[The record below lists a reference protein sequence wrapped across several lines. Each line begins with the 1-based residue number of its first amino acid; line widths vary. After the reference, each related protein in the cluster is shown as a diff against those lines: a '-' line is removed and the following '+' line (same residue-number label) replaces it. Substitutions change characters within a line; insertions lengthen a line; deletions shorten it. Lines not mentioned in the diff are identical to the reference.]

1 MPVVNRIAAFH
12 TEMAEWRHDIHQ
24 HPELAYEEARTAAR
38 VAELLTHFGV
48 DEVVEGIGK
57 TGVVGVLRNGDGP
70 SIGLRADMDAL
81 PILEETGLL
90 YQSRHDG
97 VMHACG
103 HDGHTAMLLGAA
115 RYLTE
120 TRNFTGTVVLVF
132 QPAEEGFAGA
142 RAMIEDGLFERF
154 PVDAIYGVHNM
165 PGIPEGVIAVSPGP
179 IMAAADAFTITVQ
192 GKGGHGAM
200 PSQTVDPVVVAAAMV
215 TALQTLVSRNVDP
228 TKTLV
233 ISVTKIHGGDAFN
246 VIPDTVEMGGT
257 VRYFDAEVG
266 AMVRRRMQEIIDGVA
281 AAHGASATMTYNEGY
296 PPTANHVAETEFA
309 RAVAGEVLGAEAAEQ
324 PLVMGSE
331 DFSFFLEIK
340 PGAYAFVGNGD
351 GEGCVTIHNPK
362 YDFNDT
368 ILPVGASYFAR
379 LVETALPRLA
389 SDAA

>member
-81 PILEETGLL
+81 PILEETGLP

-165 PGIPEGVIAVSPGP
+165 PESR
-179 IMAAADAFTITVQ
+179 
-192 GKGGHGAM
+192 KG
-200 PSQTVDPVVVAAAMV
+200 
-215 TALQTLVSRNVDP
+215 
-228 TKTLV
+228 
-233 ISVTKIHGGDAFN
+233 
-246 VIPDTVEMGGT
+246 
-257 VRYFDAEVG
+257 
-266 AMVRRRMQEIIDGVA
+266 
-281 AAHGASATMTYNEGY
+281 
-296 PPTANHVAETEFA
+296 
-309 RAVAGEVLGAEAAEQ
+309 
-324 PLVMGSE
+324 
-331 DFSFFLEIK
+331 
-340 PGAYAFVGNGD
+340 
-351 GEGCVTIHNPK
+351 
-362 YDFNDT
+362 
-368 ILPVGASYFAR
+368 
-379 LVETALPRLA
+379 
-389 SDAA
+389 